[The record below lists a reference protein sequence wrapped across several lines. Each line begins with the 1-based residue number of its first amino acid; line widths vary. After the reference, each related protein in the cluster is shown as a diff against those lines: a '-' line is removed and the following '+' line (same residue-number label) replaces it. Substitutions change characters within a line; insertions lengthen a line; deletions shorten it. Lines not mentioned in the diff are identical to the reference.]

1 MQWDIVIGLEIHAQL
16 ATKTKIFSGSSTAFG
31 AEPNTQASAVDLAMP
46 GTLPVPNEQAFRFAV
61 MFGLAVNA
69 EIGRRSVFDRKNY
82 FYPDLP
88 KGYQTTQLDHPI
100 VGPGFVDVDLAGGR
114 SKRVRIHHAHLEEDA
129 GKSLHESLFD
139 ERGQGM
145 TGIDLNRA
153 GTPLIEIV
161 TEPDMNSAEEA
172 VAFAKKL
179 HSLVSSLGICDGDMS
194 QGSLRFDVNISLKP
208 KGSDTLGTRTETKNL
223 NSFRFM
229 EQAIAHEVERQMD
242 ILEDGGRIIQETRL
256 YNGDRDESR
265 SMRSKEEANDYRY
278 FPCPDLLPVVI
289 DDAFIESA
297 RVLLPEL
304 PDARKAR
311 FKEQYSLNDYDASL
325 LSDDARLSAFFED
338 TAAHCKDPKLAANW
352 VLGEF
357 SARLNADNDT
367 VARAPI
373 SGVQLG
379 QLVTRI
385 ADNTVSSSGAKK
397 VFEALWNGDGGSE
410 SNAADVIIDAQGL
423 MQVSDAGALEAIVDE
438 ALARMPE
445 QIAQYQEADEKK
457 RKKLMGGFMGPLMKA
472 SKGQGNPRLFTELL
486 QKKLNA

>member
-1 MQWDIVIGLEIHAQL
+1 MQWDIVIGLEIHVQL

-46 GTLPVPNEQAFRFAV
+46 GTLPVPNEQAFRYAV

-100 VGPGFVDVDLAGGR
+100 VGPGFVDVDLADGS

-129 GKSLHESLFD
+129 GKSLHEDFH
-139 ERGQGM
+139 GM

-179 HSLVSSLGICDGDMS
+179 HSLVSSIGICDGDMS

-208 KGSDTLGTRTETKNL
+208 KGSDELGTRTETKNL

-256 YNGDRDESR
+256 YSGERDESR

-289 DDAFIESA
+289 DDVFIESA
-297 RVLLPEL
+297 RDLLPEL
-304 PDARKAR
+304 PDERKAR
-311 FKEQYSLNDYDASL
+311 FKEQYGLNDYDARL
-325 LSDDARLSAFFED
+325 LSDDARMATFFEE
-338 TAAHCKDPKLAANW
+338 TASHGKDAKLAANW

-357 SARLNADNDT
+357 SARLNADDKT
-367 VARAPI
+367 VVQAPI
-373 SGVQLG
+373 TGKQLG
-379 QLVTRI
+379 QLVARI

-397 VFEALWNGDGGSE
+397 VFEALWNGDGG
-410 SNAADVIIDAQGL
+410 NADAIIEAQGL
-423 MQVSDAGALEAIVDE
+423 KQVSDTGALEQMVDE
-438 ALARMPE
+438 VLAGMPD
-445 QIAQYQEADEKK
+445 QVAQYQQETDPKK
-457 RKKLMGGFMGPLMKA
+457 QKKMLGGFMGPLMKA
-472 SKGQGNPRLFTELL
+472 SKGQGNPKLFNEILL
-486 QKKLNA
+486 KKLNH

>member
-16 ATKTKIFSGSSTAFG
+16 ATKTKIFSGSSTAYG

-46 GTLPVPNEQAFRFAV
+46 GTLPVPNEQAFRYAV

-129 GKSLHESLFD
+129 GKSLHEGF
-139 ERGQGM
+139 QGM

-229 EQAIAHEVERQMD
+229 EQAVAHEVARQMD

-297 RVLLPEL
+297 RALLPEL

-325 LSDDARLSAFFED
+325 LSDDARLSAFLKTPPL
-338 TAAHCKDPKLAANW
+338 TAKTPSWPQTGC
-352 VLGEF
+352 
-357 SARLNADNDT
+357 
-367 VARAPI
+367 
-373 SGVQLG
+373 
-379 QLVTRI
+379 
-385 ADNTVSSSGAKK
+385 
-397 VFEALWNGDGGSE
+397 
-410 SNAADVIIDAQGL
+410 
-423 MQVSDAGALEAIVDE
+423 
-438 ALARMPE
+438 
-445 QIAQYQEADEKK
+445 
-457 RKKLMGGFMGPLMKA
+457 
-472 SKGQGNPRLFTELL
+472 
-486 QKKLNA
+486 

>member
-1 MQWDIVIGLEIHAQL
+1 MQWDIVIGLEIHVQL

-46 GTLPVPNEQAFRFAV
+46 GTLPVPNEQAFRYAV

-100 VGPGFVDVDLAGGR
+100 VGPGFVDIDLEDGS

-129 GKSLHESLFD
+129 GKSLHEDFD
-139 ERGQGM
+139 GM

-179 HSLVSSLGICDGDMS
+179 HSLVSSIGICDGDMS

-208 KGSDTLGTRTETKNL
+208 KGSDELGTRTETKNL

-297 RVLLPEL
+297 RDLLPEL
-304 PDARKAR
+304 PDERKAR
-311 FKEQYSLNDYDASL
+311 FKEQYGLNDYDARL
-325 LSDDARLSAFFED
+325 LSDDARIAAFFEE
-338 TAAHCKDPKLAANW
+338 AVGQGKDAKLAANW

-357 SARLNADNDT
+357 SARLNAEDKT
-367 VARAPI
+367 VVQAPI
-373 SGVQLG
+373 TGSQLG
-379 QLVTRI
+379 QLVARI

-397 VFEALWNGDGGSE
+397 VFEALWNGDAD
-410 SNAADVIIDAQGL
+410 NADAIIEAQGL
-423 MQVSDAGALEAIVDE
+423 KQVSDTGALEQMVDE
-438 ALARMPE
+438 VLAGMPD
-445 QIAQYQEADEKK
+445 QVAQYQEEADPKK
-457 RKKLMGGFMGPLMKA
+457 QKKMLGGFMGPLMKA
-472 SKGQGNPRLFTELL
+472 SKGQGNPKLFNEILVR
-486 QKKLNA
+486 KLGG

>member
-1 MQWDIVIGLEIHAQL
+1 MQWDIVIGLEIHVQL

-46 GTLPVPNEQAFRFAV
+46 GTLPVPNEQAFRYAV

-100 VGPGFVDVDLAGGR
+100 IGPGFVDIDLADGS

-129 GKSLHESLFD
+129 GKSLHEDFH
-139 ERGQGM
+139 GM

-153 GTPLIEIV
+153 GTPLIEVV

-172 VAFAKKL
+172 VAFARKL
-179 HSLVSSLGICDGDMS
+179 HSLVTSLGICDGDMS

-208 KGSDTLGTRTETKNL
+208 KGSDKLGTRTETKNL

-242 ILEDGGRIIQETRL
+242 ILEDGGRVIQETRL
-256 YNGDRDESR
+256 YNGERNESR

-289 DDAFIESA
+289 DDAFIQSA
-297 RVLLPEL
+297 RDLLPEL
-304 PDARKAR
+304 PDERKAR
-311 FKEQYSLNDYDASL
+311 FREQYGLNNY
-325 LSDDARLSAFFED
+325 DARLLSEDASMAAFFEE
-338 TAAHCKDPKLAANW
+338 TASHGKDAKLAANW

-357 SARLNADNDT
+357 SARLNAEDKT
-367 VARAPI
+367 VTQAPI
-373 SGVQLG
+373 TGAQLG
-379 QLVTRI
+379 QLVARI

-397 VFEALWNGDGGSE
+397 VFEALWKGDGD
-410 SNAADVIIDAQGL
+410 NADAIIEARGL
-423 MQVSDAGALEAIVDE
+423 KQVSDTGALEQMVDE
-438 ALARMPE
+438 VLAGMPD
-445 QIAQYQEADEKK
+445 QVAQYQQETDPKK
-457 RKKLMGGFMGPLMKA
+457 QKKMLGGFMGPLMKA
-472 SKGQGNPRLFTELL
+472 SKGQGNPKLFNEILL
-486 QKKLNA
+486 KKLNN

>member
-16 ATKTKIFSGSSTAFG
+16 ATQTKIFSGSSTAFG

-46 GTLPVPNEQAFRFAV
+46 GTLPVPNEQAFRYAV

-100 VGPGFVDVDLAGGR
+100 VGPGFVDVDLADGR

-129 GKSLHESLFD
+129 GKSLHEDFD
-139 ERGQGM
+139 GM

-208 KGSDTLGTRTETKNL
+208 KGSEELGTRTETKNL

-242 ILEDGGRIIQETRL
+242 ILEDGGRIVQETRL
-256 YNGDRDESR
+256 YNGERDESR

-289 DDAFIESA
+289 DEAFIESA
-297 RVLLPEL
+297 RDLLPEL
-304 PDARKAR
+304 PDERKGR
-311 FKEQYSLNDYDASL
+311 FKAQYGLNDYDARL
-325 LSDDARLSAFFED
+325 LSDDARMAAFFEE
-338 TAAHCKDPKLAANW
+338 TASHGKDAKLAANW

-357 SARLNADNDT
+357 SARLNAEDKT
-367 VARAPI
+367 VTQAPI
-373 SGVQLG
+373 TGTQLG
-379 QLVTRI
+379 QLVARI

-397 VFEALWNGDGGSE
+397 VFEALWNRDGD
-410 SNAADVIIDAQGL
+410 NADAIIEAQGL
-423 MQVSDAGALEAIVDE
+423 KQVSDTGALEQMVDE
-438 ALARMPE
+438 VLAGMPD
-445 QIAQYQEADEKK
+445 QVAQYQQEIDPKK
-457 RKKLMGGFMGPLMKA
+457 QKKMLGGFMGPLMKA
-472 SKGQGNPRLFTELL
+472 SKGQGNPKLFTEILL
-486 QKKLNA
+486 KKLSD